1 MKKSN
6 IAGLEVWT
14 FTPSGFLQDMVPV
27 VVVSGAS
34 ARGIMGE
41 NIAVTLAKQ
50 GRKTLL
56 VSLPGHGD
64 SALWEKKPLE
74 CHSLGDF
81 SQGLG
86 AFFETLGTRVDVW
99 GHSMGGAVLQKQFS
113 SGWIRNAVLIGSVV
127 SGIPLVGKFEVA
139 LRAAKYWREIVFW
152 RKFHYGRDDYLSI
165 LLNKT
170 PREEAED
177 IFERTV
183 PESGRAV
190 AQMCT
195 GCFQLS
201 SAIRIERLVIVSMRD
216 DRITPAYMGRRLY
229 RKYKRHCT
237 TRHLVIEGD
246 HMRIFTKGGQGDV
259 KAIDE
264 LFPKF

>member
-1 MKKSN
+1 
-6 IAGLEVWT
+6 
-14 FTPSGFLQDMVPV
+14 MVPV

-50 GRKTLL
+50 GRKTHL

-64 SALWEKKPLE
+64 SALWKGKHFGH
-74 CHSLGDF
+74 HSIGDF

-139 LRAAKYWREIVFW
+139 LRAAKYWKEIIFW

-170 PREEAED
+170 PREEAEA

-195 GCFQLS
+195 GCFRPP
-201 SAIRIERLVIVSMRD
+201 SAVRIERLVVVSMHD

-229 RKYKRHCT
+229 RKCKRQCP
-237 TRHLVIEGD
+237 TRHLIIKGD
-246 HMRIFTKGGQGDV
+246 HMRVFTKEGQNDV
-259 KAIDE
+259 RAIE
-264 LFPKF
+264 WLFPPRI